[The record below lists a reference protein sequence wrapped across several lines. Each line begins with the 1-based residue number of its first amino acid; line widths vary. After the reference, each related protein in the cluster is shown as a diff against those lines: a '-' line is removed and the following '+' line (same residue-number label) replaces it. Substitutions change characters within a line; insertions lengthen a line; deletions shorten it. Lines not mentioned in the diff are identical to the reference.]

1 MERNR
6 ATRNRDVALTMLI
19 DLLVQVIFVFT
30 LILISANAIEG
41 DPQERGWVTP
51 EAWKTLISIFDIDP
65 RNVRG
70 AEAQLGVI
78 KGKDEKLN
86 TELVACD
93 AKTGA
98 CDKQAGRGP
107 GNSPCRNSAGVEMVV
122 AEATIDQRGR
132 ITVALGRHARDLPD
146 RQAVSARA
154 IGVPLSFEEFVPIM
168 ARAGPGAS
176 SAVRV
181 QVRCEVRPTC
191 AGRELRTRSAGHR
204 ELFHAVGAPTAVLR
218 SGQWLERCARI
229 SPSSLRGF

>member
-70 AEAQLGVI
+70 SEAQLSVI
-78 KGKDEKLN
+78 KGKYEKLN
-86 TELVACD
+86 SELVACD

-132 ITVALGRHARDLPD
+132 ITVALGRDARELAD

-154 IGVPLSFEEFVPIM
+154 IGVPLSVEEFGSSFRSWREQGL
-168 ARAGPGAS
+168 ARRPPCAFKIDVRYDPRAPAGSYEPARRAIAS
-176 SAVRV
+176 FFTLSAPPQR
-181 QVRCEVRPTC
+181 
-191 AGRELRTRSAGHR
+191 
-204 ELFHAVGAPTAVLR
+204 F
-218 SGQWLERCARI
+218 
-229 SPSSLRGF
+229 